1 MNWSGWGPAQPP
13 FDAEVLV
20 LYDEATDLKDLT
32 ARLAALAGQGKR
44 VLAWA
49 AGRRGAAGAGDD
61 GFERRPD
68 DMKEFLNVALPKG
81 RLGER
86 VYAMFAQAG
95 FPCEELLD
103 PKRKLILKILRPVCA
118 TSGSSRRMS
127 LSMWSGARPMWGWR
141 ERTFCWSTAQRF
153 MSCWT

>member
-1 MNWSGWGPAQPP
+1 M
-13 FDAEVLV
+13 
-20 LYDEATDLKDLT
+20 YDEATDLKDLT

-44 VLAWA
+44 VLARRQ
-49 AGRRGAAGAGDD
+49 AGGALRAQGDD
-61 GFERRPD
+61 GFERRPA

-127 LSMWSGARPMWGWR
+127 LSMWAGRGRCGGWQ